1 MTLFRTLSPKVAVT
15 SQSAVANGKHAPLRR
30 PESSF
35 EIANQIA
42 YAVARTVSRD
52 QICGY
57 VCGQDPGMHR
67 QVDAGSL
74 RQRRISKRAPDR
86 LNRHPVIGL
95 VQQGQRAVSGVA
107 PNLGGDRI
115 TRRRNTQRGAVPV
128 RQLRSAYHLIRAK
141 IVQAQFHCELAVGA
155 ALNPRIGDIGVRPNC
170 FYGQED
176 QKGRTERPSDK
187 A

>member
-1 MTLFRTLSPKVAVT
+1 MNRPNTSLSRVT
-15 SQSAVANGKHAPLRR
+15 QLSRR
-30 PESSF
+30 A
-35 EIANQIA
+35 ANQIA
-42 YAVARTVSRD
+42 RTINSTAPRDQVGWHIYGQLPCAYRQVNTRSLGRRRTCARTSN
-52 QICGY
+52 
-57 VCGQDPGMHR
+57 
-67 QVDAGSL
+67 
-74 RQRRISKRAPDR
+74 R
-86 LNRHPVIGL
+86 LNGHPVIGF
-95 VQQGQRAVSGVA
+95 VQQGQCAVRGVA